1 MSPAVNLVV
10 RSVTDTGAVQR
21 LGAEDTPEAVAV
33 IVTAGSHHLLC
44 GEHFPPAPGA
54 GSQGAVARDGGRVQR
69 HRLGL
74 GFLPVTNL
82 VAVETVDVIRAIGE
96 ISGVKLVFALS
107 TGETFLREGS
117 TRETRESRSQHFSF
131 CFNFPFSPFN
141 PPCLMETTRL
151 GHHLLSLEDL
161 ALTPGTHVL
170 LSLLAL
176 TINNNS
182 KYFLIKN

>member
-33 IVTAGSHHLLC
+33 IVTASSHHLLC
-44 GEHFPPAPGA
+44 SEHFPPAPGA

-82 VAVETVDVIRAIGE
+82 VAVETVDVIRSIGE
-96 ISGVKLVFALS
+96 VSCVKLVFTLS
-107 TGETFLREGS
+107 AGETFLRDGS
-117 TRETRESRSQHFSF
+117 S
-131 CFNFPFSPFN
+131 
-141 PPCLMETTRL
+141 
-151 GHHLLSLEDL
+151 
-161 ALTPGTHVL
+161 
-170 LSLLAL
+170 
-176 TINNNS
+176 
-182 KYFLIKN
+182 